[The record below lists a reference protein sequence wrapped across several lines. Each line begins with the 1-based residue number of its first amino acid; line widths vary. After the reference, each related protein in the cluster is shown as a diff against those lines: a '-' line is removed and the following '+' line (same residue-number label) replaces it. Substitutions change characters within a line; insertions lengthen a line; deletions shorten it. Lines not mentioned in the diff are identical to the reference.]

1 MIINILFIASI
12 YLNSAFAQTDNNNFS
27 MNQSLQKYLD
37 SAVRLF
43 DEIPEDR
50 KEELKQISEWIQQ
63 RRDAGKTIDLLF
75 VCTHNS
81 RRSHLAMI
89 WAAAAADYYHIDK
102 VNTWSGGTEATAFN
116 YRAVE
121 AVERTGIQIT
131 KNGNNTSNPEYLLS
145 FGENGRQ
152 LKCFSKKFDDA
163 YNTASEFC
171 AVMVCSDADRN
182 CPFVPGADYRI
193 GIPYQDPKIS
203 DGTDKEAETYDLRC
217 RQIATEMLYVFSQIQ

>member
-1 MIINILFIASI
+1 MIINILFFASI
-12 YLNSAFAQTDNNNFS
+12 YLNSALTQTDNNNFS
-27 MNQSLQKYLD
+27 MNQSLQEYLD
-37 SAVRLF
+37 STVLLF
-43 DEIPEDR
+43 DKIPEGR

-63 RRDAGKTIDLLF
+63 RRVAGKAIDLLF

-89 WAAAAADYYHIDK
+89 WAAAAADYYHIDN

-116 YRAVE
+116 YRAVQ
-121 AVERTGIQIT
+121 AVERTGVHVT
-131 KNGNNTSNPEYLLS
+131 KTGNNLSNPEYLLS

-152 LKCFSKKFDDA
+152 LKCFSKKFDSE
-163 YNTASEFC
+163 YNPSFEFC

-203 DGTDKEAETYDLRC
+203 DGTEKEEETYDLRC
-217 RQIATEMLYVFSQIQ
+217 RQIATEMLYVFSLIQ